1 MHSDTILLIIAA
13 MAAGIC
19 WAVVWLAIVA
29 MRDARWL
36 AEQFFDRSDDNPSTA
51 PDEPLTETDLVVS
64 RVLPPN
70 NPPLPTPEQAIEG
83 VRKAIRDAE
92 ATTTTS
98 IPVLCY
104 SGQSLT
110 SLQDA
115 VIGCDVL
122 KGMLQERINASTA

>member
-1 MHSDTILLIIAA
+1 
-13 MAAGIC
+13 
-19 WAVVWLAIVA
+19 VWLAIGV

-36 AEQFFDRSDDNPSTA
+36 AEQFFDRCDDNPATE
-51 PDEPLTETDLVVS
+51 PNVPLVDEDLIVG

-70 NPPLPTPEQAIEG
+70 NPPPPTPEQAIEG